1 MFDKEEKETPKLF
14 VSDEFLEIYKN
25 FNVCAQIEQI
35 NKLSDRERFLLLILC
50 LDKHDDDNPIVLYN
64 FKPFKEEI
72 KEIYVVQD
80 NKETTNQVLLD
91 LIKETDH
98 RHIES
103 DYIRDKDGSEIPD
116 PFDKHEVRDKKIDL
130 LKKVEIDEEI
140 DTLADVREKNSKLEK
155 LFNNFIK

>member
-25 FNVCAQIEQI
+25 FNVYDQIEQI
-35 NKLSDRERFLLLILC
+35 NKLSDRDRYLLLILC
-50 LDKHDDDNPIVLYN
+50 VDKHDDENPIVLYN

-72 KEIYVVQD
+72 KEIYEVQD

-98 RHIES
+98 KHIES
-103 DYIRDKDGSEIPD
+103 DYIRDKDGNQVPD
-116 PFDKHEVRDKKIDL
+116 PFDRDEVRDKKID
-130 LKKVEIDEEI
+130 II
-140 DTLADVREKNSKLEK
+140 
-155 LFNNFIK
+155 NNI

>member
-1 MFDKEEKETPKLF
+1 MFDQEEEKEKLKLI
-14 VSDEFLEIYKN
+14 VSDEFIEIYKN
-25 FNVCAQIEQI
+25 FNVCTQIEKI
-35 NKLSDRERFLLLILC
+35 NELSDRERYLLLILC

-72 KEIYVVQD
+72 KEIYVIQD

-103 DYIRDKDGSEIPD
+103 DYIRDKDGNKIPD
-116 PFDKHEVRDKKIDL
+116 PFDKDEVRDKKID
-130 LKKVEIDEEI
+130 II
-140 DTLADVREKNSKLEK
+140 
-155 LFNNFIK
+155 NNI

>member
-64 FKPFKEEI
+64 YKPFKEEI
-72 KEIYVVQD
+72 REIYTIQD

-98 RHIES
+98 KHIES
-103 DYIRDKDGSEIPD
+103 DCIRDSFGNKVPD
-116 PFDKHEVRDKKIDL
+116 PFDKHEVRDKKID
-130 LKKVEIDEEI
+130 II
-140 DTLADVREKNSKLEK
+140 
-155 LFNNFIK
+155 NNI